1 MQQVGV
7 NINYIPPQWSIDG
20 VPVILMSSVRNLG
33 IFFDTDL
40 VLWTHVH
47 RTVSR
52 GFAVLRQLCHIG
64 RSVPTA
70 TFQTLVVALVLS
82 RLDYG
87 NGVMVGLPTHLVRRL
102 QSVQNAA
109 ARLIYGASIMLLMRS
124 LACIGCASQSA
135 SSIRSPY

>member
-1 MQQVGV
+1 VQQVGA

-20 VPVILMSSVRNLG
+20 VPVILMSSVRNVR

-40 VLWTHVH
+40 VLWTRVH
-47 RTVSR
+47 RTIVSR
-52 GFAVLRQLCHIG
+52 GFAVPRQLCHIC

-109 ARLIYGASIMLLMRS
+109 ARLI
-124 LACIGCASQSA
+124 
-135 SSIRSPY
+135 